1 MARSHEVDM
10 TDSPRSG
17 SPSEPTGPYGNP
29 YRAYLD
35 PAYAG
40 NSPYDPTY
48 SALAPPTVQVGP
60 TPSR

>member
-1 MARSHEVDM
+1 M